1 MKLRLTLA
9 ALAAASA
16 AFALDPLE
24 KADACSTQ
32 LSPELVPA
40 EGYFPIGVL
49 GDHRFR
55 LLPFA
60 GLNLCETS
68 HCCYEFKDGKPCA
81 YRKAGNGKGLFFF
94 NVWAAHTVYNS
105 SETKHYGTIKRPVS
119 DSGREYGRQMIRYFD
134 PATRQYVLDAAAATV
149 DSVMKQGDRGSVFI
163 WGIDNEWEPPL
174 DYSEEAVTAFRAF
187 LEKAYGGDLSK
198 LNRAWGETYKAF
210 ADAQPPKVAEYT
222 LKPGAWLDWRRFQ
235 EEAYADFI
243 RDYFKAIQE
252 RDPDHRAV
260 VTKSTQCTIE
270 MQSVVRNRALNHEI
284 LADRTRDLS
293 KGWYGIDQ
301 YGHGDRNTYEMNYL
315 YHCILPNDPAE
326 RKFRYGVFSGE
337 ANNHAGPG
345 WQFAQS
351 YWRLPSNGY
360 KGGNFFVLGY
370 FGAKNDY
377 STFGLTAPDGVRR
390 SRFHYLTR
398 YAAMIH
404 RSEPFWAKAE
414 PAAGVPRIAMLMPQ
428 RDILLANDTGV
439 SRWDYSTNNRLSVY
453 SHLRNAGY
461 WVDVI
466 PYGKLNP
473 AFLKQYGALFLV
485 GAEHLSPKECAD
497 IEAFV
502 QAGGKLYS
510 DMRAG
515 SFDEHHLEARGLE
528 KVLGLRH
535 KGVYTGIEVSPDD
548 VWYNTEYGNVI
559 RGDGKILYETT
570 TGKLLNAE
578 DLFHNAKAA
587 QVVGNDYG
595 KGKSFWFTTRL
606 GALRPES
613 VEPMVVSNFFGGWL
627 KRGGVKPAYAH
638 STAGGD
644 RLRVEQPQMTADG
657 NLAIAVAGATRFAL
671 PAGTLTVALPA
682 AAKFTHAFWAPAE
695 SALLEKIAFTR
706 TADGAAFA
714 LPEVKTAG
722 ILYCFTTPE
731 PLLGIAVLNPR
742 HAAKSDPAT
751 PELVPGETVK
761 VKVQLANPGTTEL
774 AAGAV
779 TLRAPADWKAE
790 PAKFDTAALKPGE
803 LREFTF
809 QVTIP
814 ESSAHF
820 RPNFVYP
827 LVAEFTAGGA
837 RTGVIHQSVG
847 MRLDPKKFDHL
858 LSDNATD
865 GRFPRDFAI
874 RTGAEYIYNFPE
886 ELPDGQYVKDPSS
899 NKTPGRSGNGLTDG
913 LDWWSR
919 RVTFAMPEA
928 EVVFDLKS
936 AYEVTAVNLRK
947 GAPAFPNGIEVEVS
961 EDGKSFRTVAKAPKP
976 DWDEGGWTMV
986 KTEPAK
992 GRYVLVRIKYPTA
1005 KGGYLDELEIYGRP
1019 LK

>member
-345 WQFAQS
+345 C
-351 YWRLPSNGY
+351 RR
-360 KGGNFFVLGY
+360 
-370 FGAKNDY
+370 
-377 STFGLTAPDGVRR
+377 TA
-390 SRFHYLTR
+390 T
-398 YAAMIH
+398 
-404 RSEPFWAKAE
+404 
-414 PAAGVPRIAMLMPQ
+414 
-428 RDILLANDTGV
+428 
-439 SRWDYSTNNRLSVY
+439 
-453 SHLRNAGY
+453 
-461 WVDVI
+461 
-466 PYGKLNP
+466 
-473 AFLKQYGALFLV
+473 
-485 GAEHLSPKECAD
+485 
-497 IEAFV
+497 
-502 QAGGKLYS
+502 
-510 DMRAG
+510 
-515 SFDEHHLEARGLE
+515 
-528 KVLGLRH
+528 
-535 KGVYTGIEVSPDD
+535 
-548 VWYNTEYGNVI
+548 
-559 RGDGKILYETT
+559 
-570 TGKLLNAE
+570 
-578 DLFHNAKAA
+578 KAA
-587 QVVGNDYG
+587 TFSCSDTSAQR
-595 KGKSFWFTTRL
+595 TTI
-606 GALRPES
+606 RPS
-613 VEPMVVSNFFGGWL
+613 GS
-627 KRGGVKPAYAH
+627 
-638 STAGGD
+638 
-644 RLRVEQPQMTADG
+644 RLRTAC
-657 NLAIAVAGATRFAL
+657 
-671 PAGTLTVALPA
+671 A
-682 AAKFTHAFWAPAE
+682 AAA
-695 SALLEKIAFTR
+695 S
-706 TADGAAFA
+706 
-714 LPEVKTAG
+714 
-722 ILYCFTTPE
+722 TT
-731 PLLGIAVLNPR
+731 
-742 HAAKSDPAT
+742 
-751 PELVPGETVK
+751 
-761 VKVQLANPGTTEL
+761 
-774 AAGAV
+774 
-779 TLRAPADWKAE
+779 
-790 PAKFDTAALKPGE
+790 
-803 LREFTF
+803 
-809 QVTIP
+809 
-814 ESSAHF
+814 
-820 RPNFVYP
+820 
-827 LVAEFTAGGA
+827 
-837 RTGVIHQSVG
+837 
-847 MRLDPKKFDHL
+847 
-858 LSDNATD
+858 
-865 GRFPRDFAI
+865 
-874 RTGAEYIYNFPE
+874 
-886 ELPDGQYVKDPSS
+886 
-899 NKTPGRSGNGLTDG
+899 
-913 LDWWSR
+913 
-919 RVTFAMPEA
+919 
-928 EVVFDLKS
+928 
-936 AYEVTAVNLRK
+936 
-947 GAPAFPNGIEVEVS
+947 
-961 EDGKSFRTVAKAPKP
+961 
-976 DWDEGGWTMV
+976 
-986 KTEPAK
+986 
-992 GRYVLVRIKYPTA
+992 
-1005 KGGYLDELEIYGRP
+1005 
-1019 LK
+1019 